1 MDQEKRLMIA
11 FALSFAVLML
21 WRVLLVKP
29 PPPTP
34 KAPQVTTGQPQGQN
48 PSQASGVKSAS
59 TASKESS
66 LKPGAKEK
74 SEAPPAI
81 PVQQGSK
88 AEDIVVENDLYKVTL
103 STQGAVV
110 KSWVLK
116 KYRDQTGK
124 PLDVVD
130 TVACGELGFPMSILL
145 ADPSQTPAANADVSQ
160 KLNSAFYIVKA
171 ANASSTPGNNAK
183 LPDQP
188 SPAGPPYATPVSLE
202 FVYSDGAIL
211 SRKQFVF
218 GPAYEI
224 HVEVNVSSAQH
235 DLPVGV
241 RWPGGFGDHSLTP
254 ALVAATNLAY
264 YQTTDSTKVHEERFL
279 GPSFFSRL
287 FGTAPQNQTEFS
299 VNGPLASAGLEDRF
313 FAEAFLPNSPDVAF
327 HLTRQVWTPAGWQGQ
342 DKDKPRPLEATLA
355 TPDPKALSFQVVVT
369 PKDLQVLRS
378 LKPPLD
384 GLVDYGFF
392 SFFAKP
398 LFLGLRFIHDHWVGN
413 YGWAIVILTILI
425 NFAMFPLKVK
435 SIRSAQQMQKIAPL
449 VKTIQDRYKQYKFN
463 DPRKQRMNQE
473 VMDLYKKHGVNPL
486 GGCLPMAVQLPFL
499 YGFWRVLDLS
509 IELRHA
515 PWILWITD
523 LSAPDPFHLFGFRVP
538 ILPILMMVTMF
549 VLQKMTPMAT
559 VDPGQ
564 KRMMMLMPLI
574 FGVMFFNLAS
584 GLVLYYTTANI
595 VGIAQQVFIN
605 RTVPIQNLVPA
616 PAKDGNEEV

>member
-11 FALSFAVLML
+11 FALSFGVLML

-29 PPPTP
+29 PSPPP
-34 KAPQVTTGQPQGQN
+34 KAPPATTGQPF
-48 PSQASGVKSAS
+48 PSQVSGVTPANSAK
-59 TASKESS
+59 KELP
-66 LKPGAKEK
+66 LKPVATGK
-74 SEAPPAI
+74 SEAPMAL

-88 AEDIVVENDLYKVTL
+88 AEEIVVENDLYKVTL

-116 KYRDQTGK
+116 KYRDQKGQ

-130 TVACGELGFPMSILL
+130 TAACNELGFPMSIVL
-145 ADPSQTPAANADVSQ
+145 ADPSQTPVANADVSR
-160 KLNSAFYIVKA
+160 KLNSSFYVVKA
-171 ANASSTPGNNAK
+171 ANASLTLGHDAK
-183 LPDQP
+183 LPVQP
-188 SPAGPPYATPVSLE
+188 PPAGPPYMAPVSLE

-211 SRKQFVF
+211 ARKQFLF
-218 GPAYEI
+218 GPGYEI
-224 HVEVNVSSAQH
+224 HMDVSVSGGQH
-235 DLPVGV
+235 NLPVGV
-241 RWPGGFGDHSLTP
+241 SWPGGFGDHSLTP
-254 ALVAATNLAY
+254 AQVAATNLAY

-279 GPSFFSRL
+279 GPSFFGRL
-287 FGTAPQNQTEFS
+287 FGSAPQNESELS
-299 VNGPLASAGLEDRF
+299 VNGPLSSAGLEDRF

-342 DKDKPRPLEATLA
+342 DKDRPKPLEATLA
-355 TPDPKALSFQVVVT
+355 TLRPKGLSFRVVVT
-369 PKDLQVLRS
+369 PKDLEVLRS
-378 LKPPLD
+378 VRPSLD

-398 LFLGLRFIHDHWVGN
+398 LFLGLRFIYDHWVGN
-413 YGWAIVILTILI
+413 YGWAIVLLTVLI

-515 PWILWITD
+515 PWILWIKD
-523 LSAPDPFHLFGFRVP
+523 LSAPDPFHLFGFPLP

-549 VLQKMTPMAT
+549 VLQKITPMAT
-559 VDPGQ
+559 MDPGQ
-564 KRMMMLMPLI
+564 RRMMMLMPLI

-584 GLVLYYTTANI
+584 GLVLYYTTANV

-616 PAKDGNEEV
+616 PRKGEN

>member
-1 MDQEKRLMIA
+1 MIA

-29 PPPTP
+29 PPPAP
-34 KAPQVTTGQPQGQN
+34 KAPPGTAGQLQGQSLS
-48 PSQASGVKSAS
+48 PASGVTSAKQETS
-59 TASKESS
+59 I
-66 LKPGAKEK
+66 KPGASGKP
-74 SEAPPAI
+74 EAPPAL

-88 AEDIVVENDLYKVTL
+88 AEDVVVENDLYKVTL
-103 STQGAVV
+103 STKGAVV

-116 KYRDQTGK
+116 KYTDQSGQ

-130 TVACGELGFPMSILL
+130 PLACGELGFPISIVL
-145 ADPSQTPAANADVSQ
+145 ADPSQTPVANADVSR
-160 KLNSAFYIVKA
+160 KLNSAFYVMKS
-171 ANASSTPGNNAK
+171 ANATLTPGHDSK
-183 LPDQP
+183 LPVQP
-188 SPAGPPYATPVSLE
+188 PLEGSSFTAPISLE
-202 FVYSDGAIL
+202 FTYSDGAIL
-211 SRKQFVF
+211 ARKQFIF
-218 GPAYEI
+218 GPGYEI
-224 HVEVNVSSAQH
+224 HVEVSVSGGQR

-241 RWPGGFGDHSLTP
+241 NWPGGFGDHSLSP
-254 ALVAATNLAY
+254 AQISVTNLAY

-279 GPSFFSRL
+279 GPSFFGRL
-287 FGTAPQNQTEFS
+287 FGSAPQNVREVS
-299 VNGPLASAGLEDRF
+299 VNGPLSSAGLEDRF

-327 HLTRQVWTPAGWQGQ
+327 HITRQAWTPSGWQGQ
-342 DKDKPRPLEATLA
+342 DKDRPNPLEATL
-355 TPDPKALSFQVVVT
+355 TTSDPKPLSFRVVVT
-369 PKDLQVLRS
+369 PKDLEVLRAA
-378 LKPPLD
+378 KPSLD

-398 LFLGLRFIHDHWVGN
+398 LFLGLRFIHDHWVSN
-413 YGWAIVILTILI
+413 YGWAIVLLTMLI

-435 SIRSAQQMQKIAPL
+435 SIRSAQQMQKVAPL

-486 GGCLPMAVQLPFL
+486 GGCLPMAIQLPFL

-523 LSAPDPFHLFGFRVP
+523 LSAPDNFHLFGFRLP
-538 ILPILMMVTMF
+538 ILPILMVVTMF
-549 VLQKMTPMAT
+549 ILQKMTPMAT
-559 VDPGQ
+559 MDPGQ
-564 KRMMMLMPLI
+564 QRMMMLMPLI

-584 GLVLYYTTANI
+584 GLVLYYLTANI

-605 RTVPIQNLVPA
+605 RTVPAQTLVPA
-616 PAKDGNEEV
+616 PRKGASQED